1 MREIS
6 DFSGGWKM
14 SAENTR
20 LDKQYDDSVVRL
32 PFLHEAS
39 AFTGLV
45 FTNRFSATD
54 RLEGQTL
61 YLEFRQVSGDV
72 KVYRGDALLGEH
84 TGMTAAFR
92 MKLTDAAHTG
102 ESFEIRAEVTP
113 RGRSDGSFIFGQV
126 FVVSVGQSHFDLDD
140 CGGPGIKVATRV
152 VDGGAEIHVQTRIVN
167 PNNYDVVSY
176 SVETPAGLA
185 LATKTEKPTGA
196 DTVLTLSHPQIWGG
210 QKDAH
215 LYVLKAALVRDTAVL
230 DNLEIPFG
238 VKDFEIRE
246 DKYFRVNGLKLPL
259 NGVALSDC
267 SHLRTDMTLLELLDV
282 NAVAADSLPA
292 KTDLLYECD
301 KAGTVVWFDMP
312 YTGEETDFDDLR
324 DFLVQNRLHPSL
336 AFVCCS
342 DEADADYAARFIGV
356 CREHA
361 PWVFTAVRHGI
372 TDPAPLPDPLPDV
385 VAVTIKGVS
394 AEDDFTALKGRF
406 EDLKNAYPAASFA
419 LFAGAPDAVDGEG
432 APLAE
437 SSLCAWHE
445 KLWNVFCRDKST
457 IGFFAGRL
465 TDAKDGAGSAGLVT
479 YDRKY
484 VRDVFWFYKS
494 QFSAQAFVKLCAAEL
509 GTVNEKKKD
518 IRCYTNTPPA
528 TLTVDGNEK
537 KKYEAEEVCDGVY
550 VFRKV
555 ALKNKIS
562 TVEVAA
568 GDSRDS
574 VQITY
579 EKK

>member
-6 DFSGGWKM
+6 DFSNGWRM
-14 SAENTR
+14 SAENTQ
-20 LDKQYDDSVVRL
+20 LDKQYDDSVVKL
-32 PFLHEAS
+32 PFIHEAS

-61 YLEFRQVSGDV
+61 YLEFRQVSGEV
-72 KVYRGDALLGEH
+72 RVFRGDTLLGGH

-92 MKLTDAAHTG
+92 VKLTDAAGAG
-102 ESFEIRAEVTP
+102 ESFEIRVEVTP
-113 RGRSDGSFIFGQV
+113 RGRSDGTFIFSRV
-126 FVVSVGQSHFDLDD
+126 SVVSVGQSHFDLDD
-140 CGGPGIKVATRV
+140 CGGPGLKLVTRV
-152 VDGGAEIHVQTRIVN
+152 VDSMAEIHVQTKIIN

-176 SVETPAGLA
+176 AVETAAGTA

-196 DTVLTLSHPQIWGG
+196 DTVLSLPLPQLWGG
-210 QKDAH
+210 QNDAH
-215 LYVLKAALVRDTAVL
+215 LYVLKAALVRDTVVL
-230 DNLEIPFG
+230 DNLAIPLG
-238 VKDFEIRE
+238 IKDFEIRE

-259 NGVALSDC
+259 NGVSLSDC
-267 SHLRTDMTLLELLDV
+267 SHLRTDKSLLELLDV
-282 NAVAADSLPA
+282 NALAADSLPA
-292 KTDLLYECD
+292 RTDLLYECD

-312 YTGEETDFDDLR
+312 YTGEESDFDDLR

-342 DEADADYAARFIGV
+342 DEADADYAARFVEV
-356 CREHA
+356 CRRHA

-394 AEDDFTALKGRF
+394 AEDDFTALRGRF
-406 EDLKNAYPAASFA
+406 EDLKNAWPDASFA
-419 LFAGAPDAVDGEG
+419 LFAGAPDAVGADG
-432 APLAE
+432 AALSE
-437 SSLCAWHE
+437 SDLCAWHE

-465 TDAKDGAGSAGLVT
+465 TDAKDRTGSAGLVT

-484 VRDVFWFYKS
+484 VRDAFWFYKS
-494 QFSAQAFVKLCAAEL
+494 QFSAQSFVKICAAEL
-509 GTVNEKKKD
+509 GTVSEKKKD

-528 TLTVDGNEK
+528 TLTVDGNDK
-537 KKYEAEEVCDGVY
+537 KQYEAEEVYDGVY

-555 ALKNKIS
+555 ALKNKVS
-562 TVEVAA
+562 TVEAAA

-574 VQITY
+574 VQITF